1 LLSDCCR
8 RTRAVVAEGLAVRRV
23 ARIVAGWLLLFLGV
37 AALALPGP
45 GLLLLL
51 AGLVV
56 LSQEYDWAER
66 RVEPVKRVA
75 FAAAAAGVQTV
86 TRIALSAAG
95 AMALAGVG
103 VLWGLDP
110 KIPEFWIFG
119 PHLPFA
125 GWSTGTSLIV
135 SAVIAF
141 GLLIWSIHR
150 FRNRDPQVAREEAT
164 AGVQRPD

>member
-1 LLSDCCR
+1 M
-8 RTRAVVAEGLAVRRV
+8 RRV
-23 ARIVAGWLLLFLGV
+23 ARIVAGWLLLLLGV

-66 RVEPVKRVA
+66 RVEPVKRAA
-75 FAAAAAGVQTV
+75 FAAAAAGVATV
-86 TRIALSAAG
+86 PRILASAAAAFG
-95 AMALAGVG
+95 LAGIG

-110 KIPEFWIFG
+110 RIPEFWVLG
-119 PHLPFA
+119 PHLPFG
-125 GWSTGTSLIV
+125 GWSTGVSLIL
-135 SAVIAF
+135 SSVIAL
-141 GLLIWSIHR
+141 GLLVWSIYR
-150 FRNRDPQVAREEAT
+150 FRDQSPQVAREEAT

>member
-1 LLSDCCR
+1 
-8 RTRAVVAEGLAVRRV
+8 VRRV
-23 ARIVAGWLLLFLGV
+23 AKIVAGWLLLLLGV

-66 RVEPVKRVA
+66 RVEPVKRAA

-86 TRIALSAAG
+86 PRIAVSAIAALG
-95 AMALAGVG
+95 LAGVG
-103 VLWGLDP
+103 LLWGLDP
-110 KIPEFWIFG
+110 RIPEFWIFG
-119 PHLPFA
+119 PKLPFG

-135 SAVIAF
+135 SSVIAL
-141 GLLIWSIHR
+141 GLLAWSVYR
-150 FRNRDPQVAREEAT
+150 FGSRSPEAAPEEAT
-164 AGVQRPD
+164 AGVQNPD

>member
-1 LLSDCCR
+1 M
-8 RTRAVVAEGLAVRRV
+8 RRV
-23 ARIVAGWLLLFLGV
+23 ARIVAGWLLLLLGV

-66 RVEPVKRVA
+66 RVEPVKRAA
-75 FAAAAAGVQTV
+75 FAAAAAGVQT
-86 TRIALSAAG
+86 TPRILASAVGALG
-95 AMALAGVG
+95 LAGIG

-110 KIPEFWIFG
+110 EIPEFWILG
-119 PHLPFA
+119 PRLPFG
-125 GWSTGTSLIV
+125 GWSTGVSLIL
-135 SAVIAF
+135 SSVIALA
-141 GLLIWSIHR
+141 LLVWSIYR
-150 FRNRDPQVAREEAT
+150 FRSQSPQAAREEAT